1 MNWDAIG
8 AVGEILG
15 ATAVLATLIYLAG
28 QIRQTNTALRSQSR
42 RQLLE
47 GLTHDVERVLSNDAL
62 FDLYMKGTK
71 GEALDEREE
80 AQATALWL
88 SFLGNLEIQFHEI
101 RDGSLDRTFESTLR
115 FRLSTILGGPGR
127 ERWER
132 SRNYL
137 SVEFQSYI
145 DEQLASGLISEFA
158 DATYWTTKEKDA

>member
-1 MNWDAIG
+1 
-8 AVGEILG
+8 
-15 ATAVLATLIYLAG
+15 
-28 QIRQTNTALRSQSR
+28 
-42 RQLLE
+42 
-47 GLTHDVERVLSNDAL
+47 
-62 FDLYMKGTK
+62 MKGTR

-80 AQATALWL
+80 AQATGLWL

-145 DEQLASGLISEFA
+145 DEQLASGLISDFA